1 MTPKEHL
8 IRVKRYH
15 DLIQEIR
22 TEIQM
27 MNSTKDGLT
36 GMSFDKELVQTSLTD
51 TGLENQII
59 LIEEKRKK
67 LIQLESSYHRIRKD
81 VQSRI
86 DKLWVEDEQKV
97 LKMRYLDFLEWSVI
111 CERMS
116 KTQDAVFSLHR
127 RALNHYIC

>member
-8 IRVKRYH
+8 IRVKRYY
-15 DLIQEIR
+15 DLIQE
-22 TEIQM
+22 TELELKM
-27 MNSTKDGLT
+27 LSSTQDGLT
-36 GMSFDKELVQTSLTD
+36 GISFDKELVQTSLTD

-59 LIEEKRKK
+59 LKEQKQNRLSEFKRKYD
-67 LIQLESSYHRIRKD
+67 LIRAD
-81 VQSRI
+81 VQKRI
-86 DKLWVEDEQKV
+86 DKLWVEDERKV
-97 LKMRYLDFLEWSVI
+97 LEMRYLDFLEWSVI

>member
-67 LIQLESSYHRIRKD
+67 LIQLESSYHRIRED

>member
-59 LIEEKRKK
+59 LIEEKQKK
-67 LIQLESSYHRIRKD
+67 LVQLEGSYHRIRED

-111 CERMS
+111 CERMN

>member
-59 LIEEKRKK
+59 LIEEKQKK
-67 LIQLESSYHRIRKD
+67 LVQLEGSYHRIRED

>member
-67 LIQLESSYHRIRKD
+67 LIQLEGSYHRIRED

-111 CERMS
+111 CERMN

>member
-67 LIQLESSYHRIRKD
+67 LVQLESSYHRIRED

-111 CERMS
+111 CERMN

>member
-67 LIQLESSYHRIRKD
+67 LVQLEGSYHRIRED

-86 DKLWVEDEQKV
+86 YKLWVEDEQKV

-111 CERMS
+111 CERMN

>member
-67 LIQLESSYHRIRKD
+67 LVQLESSYHRIRED